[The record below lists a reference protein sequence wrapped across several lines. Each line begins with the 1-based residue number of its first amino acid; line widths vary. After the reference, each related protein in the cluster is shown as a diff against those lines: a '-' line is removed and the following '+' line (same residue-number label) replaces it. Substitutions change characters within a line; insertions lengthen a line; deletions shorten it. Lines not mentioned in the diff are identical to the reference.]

1 MTHPHDSDSDTES
14 FHSAHDDHPE
24 EEDFVDAEPST
35 YINSG
40 PAQPTAEQIAPIS
53 PPPHPPSSLTQL
65 PDKSEPAQAIP
76 RFSPEE
82 EATLL
87 TNSNTDKA
95 TGNAFFT
102 SSSFSS
108 AIGSYDRA
116 LASCPI
122 YLDYEI
128 AVLHANIAAC
138 HLKLTEWKEAV
149 EQATKSLDCL
159 ERLDPLPKAKKAEQ
173 DGNGSDDMRDA
184 KKAGVDSARN
194 GNARDRPLP
203 ARPAARAVP
212 PTPAAEPDIIKEV
225 DDATAA
231 AIDALAASGH
241 TFDEVQKLRVKALL
255 RRAKANNE
263 IGSWSAL
270 QTAEEDYRLLL
281 SPRLVASLSPLD
293 MKTVRAAVTTL
304 PKRLE
309 EAKKKD
315 VDEMMGKLKEL
326 GNGLL
331 KPFGLSTDAFK
342 FVKDEKTGGYSVN
355 FGKN

>member
-1 MTHPHDSDSDTES
+1 MRHHNDSDSDAES
-14 FHSAHDDHPE
+14 FHSAHDDHHE
-24 EEDFVDAEPST
+24 DEDFVDAESST
-35 YINSG
+35 PAYNLDSG
-40 PAQPTAEQIAPIS
+40 PAQTTREQVAPIN
-53 PPPHPPSSLTQL
+53 PPSYTPKSPSL
-65 PDKSEPAQAIP
+65 DKESEPTPLIP
-76 RFSPEE
+76 RFPPAE
-82 EATLL
+82 EASLL
-87 TNSNTDKA
+87 ATSNTDKA

-128 AVLHANIAAC
+128 AVLRANIAAC
-138 HLKLTEWKEAV
+138 HLKLLEWKEAV

-159 ERLDPLPKAKKAEQ
+159 DRLDPLPKAKKTETE
-173 DGNGSDDMRDA
+173 DTGKDTPLSDIN
-184 KKAGVDSARN
+184 KSGTTSARN
-194 GNARDRPLP
+194 GNLRERPLP
-203 ARPAARAVP
+203 ARSTPSV
-212 PTPAAEPDIIKEV
+212 PAAEPDIVEEV

-281 SPRLVASLSPLD
+281 SPRLAASVSPLD
-293 MKTVRAAVTTL
+293 LKSAKTVMATL

-355 FGKN
+355 FGKG

>member
-1 MTHPHDSDSDTES
+1 MRHHNDSDSDAES
-14 FHSAHDDHPE
+14 FHSAHDDDLH
-24 EEDFVDAEPST
+24 EDDDFHDAETST
-35 YINSG
+35 S
-40 PAQPTAEQIAPIS
+40 TS
-53 PPPHPPSSLTQL
+53 PPLHPAPQPKTEPITPSL
-65 PDKSEPAQAIP
+65 PPIPTPSNVTTDDTEPAQSIP
-76 RFSPEE
+76 RFPPEE
-82 EATLL
+82 EASLL
-87 TNSNTDKA
+87 ATSNTDKTA
-95 TGNAFFT
+95 GNAFFT
-102 SSSFSS
+102 SSSYSS
-108 AIGSYDRA
+108 AISSYDRA
-116 LASCPI
+116 LASCPT

-128 AVLHANIAAC
+128 AVLQANIAAC
-138 HLKLTEWKEAV
+138 HIKLSEWKEAV
-149 EQATKSLDCL
+149 EHATKSLDCL
-159 ERLDPLPKAKKAEQ
+159 ERLDPLPKPKKTEQ
-173 DGNGSDDMRDA
+173 HDKGNDA
-184 KKAGVDSARN
+184 KKAGIESMRN
-194 GNARDRPLP
+194 GNTRDRPLP
-203 ARPAARAVP
+203 TARPAP
-212 PTPAAEPDIIKEV
+212 PAPAAEPDIIEEV

-281 SPRLVASLSPLD
+281 SPRLAASLSPLD

-355 FGKN
+355 FGK

>member
-1 MTHPHDSDSDTES
+1 MRHSNDFDSDAES
-14 FHSAHDDHPE
+14 FHSVDSNDHDNDD
-24 EEDFVDAEPST
+24 DFHDAEVSHTTPHPAEAKAQPITTSPP
-35 YINSG
+35 SG
-40 PAQPTAEQIAPIS
+40 PTS
-53 PPPHPPSSLTQL
+53 STTSTKPSSEV
-65 PDKSEPAQAIP
+65 EPAQMVP
-76 RFSPEE
+76 RFPPEE
-82 EATLL
+82 EASLL
-87 TNSNTDKA
+87 ATSNTDKA
-95 TGNAFFT
+95 TGNTFFT

-108 AIGSYDRA
+108 AIGLYDRA

-128 AVLHANIAAC
+128 AVLRANIAAC
-138 HLKLTEWKEAV
+138 HLKLSEWKEAV

-159 ERLDPLPKAKKAEQ
+159 ERLDPLPKPKKPEQERDAKNAMQ
-173 DGNGSDDMRDA
+173 DA
-184 KKAGVDSARN
+184 KKAGVDSSRN
-194 GNARDRPLP
+194 GSGRERPPP
-203 ARPAARAVP
+203 ARPAAP
-212 PTPAAEPDIIKEV
+212 PEATKGPDIIEEV

-263 IGSWSAL
+263 IGSWAAL
-270 QTAEEDYRLLL
+270 QTAEEDYKLLL
-281 SPRLVASLSPLD
+281 SPRLAASLSPLD
-293 MKTVRAAVTTL
+293 LKTVRAAITTL
-304 PKRLE
+304 PRRLE

-355 FGKN
+355 FGK

>member
-1 MTHPHDSDSDTES
+1 MRHHNDSDSDAES
-14 FHSAHDDHPE
+14 FHSAHDDH
-24 EEDFVDAEPST
+24 DDDQFVDAETSTST
-35 YINSG
+35 YTTSRTPQQAPEPITPSHSSTPPTSKTSTN
-40 PAQPTAEQIAPIS
+40 TAELHQSIEHF
-53 PPPHPPSSLTQL
+53 PP
-65 PDKSEPAQAIP
+65 A
-76 RFSPEE
+76 E
-82 EATLL
+82 EAALL
-87 TNSNTDKA
+87 ATSNTEKA

-138 HLKLTEWKEAV
+138 HLKLSEWKEAV

-159 ERLDPLPKAKKAEQ
+159 ERLDPLPKAKKVEQ
-173 DGNGSDDMRDA
+173 DDKGSDDVRKA
-184 KKAGVDSARN
+184 KEAKFESTQNGSART
-194 GNARDRPLP
+194 RPPP
-203 ARPAARAVP
+203 ARPAAR
-212 PTPAAEPDIIKEV
+212 PTPAPQAPEPDIIEEV

-231 AIDALAASGH
+231 AITALAASGH

-255 RRAKANNE
+255 RRAKANSE
-263 IGSWSAL
+263 IGSWAAL

-281 SPRLVASLSPLD
+281 SPRLVSSLSPMD
-293 MKTVRAAVTTL
+293 ARTVKAAVSTL
-304 PKRLE
+304 PRRLE
-309 EAKKKD
+309 EAKKRD

-355 FGKN
+355 FGGK